1 MKKIVAFAGSNS
13 STSINKQL
21 VKFALSYFKE
31 FEISLL
37 DLNDFEIPMFSVDLE
52 KEQGYPENAYKF
64 RLEMEKADAI
74 ICSLAEHNRNY
85 TAVFKNTID
94 WCSRID
100 INIFGDK
107 PMLLMSTSPGG
118 YGAGNAMSS
127 GKILLP
133 RCGAEIIEAFSL
145 PSFEQNFS
153 EGKISNEVLKTELE
167 EKISSFKSKLS

>member
-21 VKFALSYFKE
+21 VEFALKYFE
-31 FEISLL
+31 GFEIQLL
-37 DLNDFEIPMFSVDLE
+37 DLNDFEMPMFSVDKE
-52 KEQGYPENAYKF
+52 KENGYPETAYKF
-64 RLEMEKADAI
+64 REEIEKADAI

-118 YGAGNAMSS
+118 YGAGNAMNS

-133 RCGAEIIEAFSL
+133 RCGAEIIETFSL
-145 PSFEQNFS
+145 PSFDKSFS
-153 EGKISNEVLKTELE
+153 EGKITDEALKTELE
-167 EKISSFKSKLS
+167 EKIPTFKNKL

>member
-21 VKFALSYFKE
+21 VEFALTYFE
-31 FEISLL
+31 GFEIRLL
-37 DLNDFEIPMFSVDLE
+37 DLNDFEMPIFSVDRE
-52 KEQGYPENAYKF
+52 KEKGYPDAADRF
-64 RLEMEKADAI
+64 REAMEQADAI

-107 PMLLMSTSPGG
+107 PTLLMSTSPGG
-118 YGAGNAMSS
+118 YGAGNAMNS

-133 RCGAEIIEAFSL
+133 RCGAEIIETFSL

-153 EGKISNEVLKTELE
+153 EGKVTNEALRTELE
-167 EKISSFKSKLS
+167 EKISTFKNKLH